1 MSGEKKSGDRV
12 EAILSYI
19 VEHSEGHE
27 REHEKWLH
35 AVEEFGNEAVTREV
49 RAVAELSRR
58 ISEHAQR
65 ARAALHGEEA
75 VKGAHAHPHEHEK
88 HHHHILYHQI
98 GVIRTPFSPGMSAQ
112 EMRARETPCSIVI
125 QERFTEG
132 LWKLDGFSHIIV
144 LFHLDGIEQGPVM
157 TVSPSWAKGAR
168 VGLFASRSPRRPN
181 PIGLCVVKLREIRDN
196 VINTDRIDAYDGSP
210 LLDVKPY
217 LEAVDSRPG
226 AGNGWIDELDEGV
239 RSRVLS

>member
-1 MSGEKKSGDRV
+1 
-12 EAILSYI
+12 
-19 VEHSEGHE
+19 
-27 REHEKWLH
+27 
-35 AVEEFGNEAVTREV
+35 
-49 RAVAELSRR
+49 
-58 ISEHAQR
+58 
-65 ARAALHGEEA
+65 
-75 VKGAHAHPHEHEK
+75 
-88 HHHHILYHQI
+88 
-98 GVIRTPFSPGMSAQ
+98 
-112 EMRARETPCSIVI
+112 
-125 QERFTEG
+125 
-132 LWKLDGFSHIIV
+132 
-144 LFHLDGIEQGPVM
+144 M